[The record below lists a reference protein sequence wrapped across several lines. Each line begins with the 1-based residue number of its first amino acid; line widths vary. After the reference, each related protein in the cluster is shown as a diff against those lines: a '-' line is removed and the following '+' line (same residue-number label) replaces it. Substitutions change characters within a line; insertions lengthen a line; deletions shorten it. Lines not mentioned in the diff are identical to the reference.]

1 VAYTLLYDDNCN
13 ICKVITDAV
22 LSWDGRRGV
31 LQALPIQSDGGRRLL
46 AGVAVERHLETFH
59 VVAADGVV
67 ASGGPALALLLS
79 LLPGGAIP
87 GRVLDALP
95 KPTAA
100 AYAWVAR
107 NRVALSRWVPSRLKR
122 RASRRLRRPDCSRS

>member
-31 LQALPIQSDGGRRLL
+31 LQAL